1 MRTDIADDQRV
12 TVRRRLCDDVRANVS
27 TGSNAI
33 VNHDRLA
40 PRIRNVSTEL
50 PPERIGNTTHPDRH
64 HDGKRAQAV
73 TAYGEV
79 LKRWPGHADALHY
92 SGLALYQTGR
102 LDVAAANIEHSLK
115 IAPGSADAWCNLAL
129 VYQAQGS
136 LDKAVA
142 ALREAI

>member
-1 MRTDIADDQRV
+1 VSNDPAAAFE
-12 TVRRRLCDDVRANVS
+12 RAF
-27 TGSNAI
+27 GL
-33 VNHDRLA
+33 HR
-40 PRIRNVSTEL
+40 
-50 PPERIGNTTHPDRH
+50 
-64 HDGKRAQAV
+64 DGKLAQAL
-73 TAYGEV
+73 TAYEAV
-79 LKRWPGHADALHY
+79 LRRWPGHVDALHY

-142 ALREAI
+142 ARCRRHIGKQLADRACPDRRQHFGAVGIRQR